1 MQPFLIEGIYISFRS
16 QRGRQQTAPLH
27 HYHAATVS
35 MRERARGRERLQER
49 YRFYVSVDI
58 IANLADRTPTEN
70 EDCSDPHT
78 QYCKHANRWPVQ

>member
-1 MQPFLIEGIYISFRS
+1 MQPFLIEGIYIFFRF
-16 QRGRQQTAPLH
+16 QRGREQTAPLH

-35 MRERARGRERLQER
+35 MCEREGERLQER

-58 IANLADRTPTEN
+58 IAHWRERTPED

-78 QYCKHANRWPVQ
+78 QYCKHANLWPVQ